1 MGQGAEIRRGP
12 EEGQERSVEEKGEH
26 EKERHRVISVGAH
39 CFLFFLFF
47 FLFMEVDDGIL
58 RYWYPFLF
66 SVLDAPLILFWMGFP
81 DFFFL
86 FYSLAFE
93 DPIMIGSRFPHTAG
107 VYSGL
112 VWFVFVLD
120 ARCLGKR
127 ACLCL

>member
-1 MGQGAEIRRGP
+1 MMGFFGTGT
-12 EEGQERSVEEKGEH
+12 
-26 EKERHRVISVGAH
+26 
-39 CFLFFLFF
+39 LFCS
-47 FLFMEVDDGIL
+47 
-58 RYWYPFLF
+58 R
-66 SVLDAPLILFWMGFP
+66 FWMPLLFCSGW
-81 DFFFL
+81 DSLIFFFL